1 LRGLLIG
8 LIVAMPVGPGK
19 LAMPSSHFGMGP
31 SGGFA
36 SGMGAVTA
44 DAGYA
49 KAAGFCMRLASGMI
63 LIYSNLN

>member
-8 LIVAMPVGPGK
+8 LIVAMPVGSGK
-19 LAMPSSHFGMGP
+19 LAMPLSHYSRGKA
-31 SGGFA
+31 GGFA
-36 SGMGAVTA
+36 SGMGAAMA
-44 DAGYA
+44 DAGLA